1 MTTRI
6 AACLFAL
13 TVAASALAQMP
24 PTTTQTQIKKF
35 KFVPPTINKG
45 GQFVL
50 ETAIGGRQEYV
61 RDEYV
66 IAEND
71 VRITYQ
77 DVKLRADKITLN
89 LKTKDAVAE
98 GHVIIDQGTT
108 RISADHAVFNID
120 SKTGT
125 FFNTTASM
133 EPTVYFVG
141 DKIEKTGDKSYRLTN
156 GMLTSCDLDKPS
168 WSFHL
173 SEADVTLDDY
183 AHMKDVT
190 FRARKLPIIWLPRLI
205 YPTKKDRSQGFLIP
219 RLLLSTGSEVRN
231 GQSHPLGQRLELGY
245 FIPIGDSADVT
256 AYADLN
262 TKGYEGF
269 GVDARYLPS
278 KNVKIGEVSAY
289 AVRDPL
295 LQKEQW
301 RYAYQHYQENLPGGF
316 RGVVDI
322 QDYSDLDFFRT
333 YDRDPR
339 LHTLS
344 NIYSS
349 AYLTKNTPTYSFN
362 FLADRRDIILGHVIP
377 LDLSSPMLKQR
388 FEQLP
393 SAQFRM
399 YPQHIFGLPIYF
411 SLESSASHLL
421 TSGTISSSGT
431 TPQNSNYYRTDVFPT
446 VSMQLHTPAWF
457 SIKPQISARETHYS
471 ASLEPIDPAN
481 PFAPRSLVD
490 QPLNRFY
497 AQGQVDFVGPSFS
510 RVFNAKLGDFVK
522 FKHVIEPRIRY
533 IYTTDVKNQAD
544 VIRFDTV
551 DSPFLPIVEDSVE
564 YSITQRVIAKEA
576 GPTASPREILSF
588 SLRQTASLSKP
599 FTQYTGGNLPGSSI
613 SPDTNQKFTPLVA
626 SLHANP
632 YQNLTFDASTSWGNI
647 SHQIDQAS
655 LSANLIGT
663 GKQSDK
669 YLGFTWFANFNQ
681 PGLTNTDSSQIRIN
695 SGSNLLHDRMRADV
709 SLNYDMKQKQFIEQR
724 YLVGAN
730 SSCWGLAFEYRR
742 YLTFDLNKVSNSY
755 GVAVSLK
762 NFGTIGTH

>member
-1 MTTRI
+1 MRAL
-6 AACLFAL
+6 AAPLLAL
-13 TVAASALAQMP
+13 ALAASALAQMP
-24 PTTTQTQIKKF
+24 PATTQTQIKKF
-35 KFVPPTINKG
+35 KFVPPAIKKG
-45 GQFVL
+45 GEVKWQSSGPVEFVK
-50 ETAIGGRQEYV
+50 
-61 RDEYV
+61 DEYA
-66 IAEND
+66 ILQGD
-71 VRITYQ
+71 VRIDYQ
-77 DVKLRADKITLN
+77 DVKLHADKVTFN

-108 RISADHAVFNID
+108 RISADHAVFNLD

-125 FFNTTASM
+125 FFNTTAAM
-133 EPTVYFVG
+133 EPTMYFVG
-141 DKIEKTGDKSYRLTN
+141 DKIEKTGDTSYRLTN
-156 GMLTSCDLDKPS
+156 GILTSCDLDKPS

-183 AHMKDVT
+183 AHMKHVT
-190 FRARKLPIIWLPRLI
+190 FRARNLPLIWLPRLV

-219 RLLLSTGSEVRN
+219 RLLISTGQEVRA
-231 GQSHPLGQRLELGY
+231 GQKHSLGERLELGY
-245 FIPIGDSADVT
+245 FVPIGDSADIT
-256 AYADLN
+256 GYADLN

-278 KNVKIGEVSAY
+278 KDVKIGEVNAY
-289 AVRDPL
+289 TVRDPL
-295 LQKEQW
+295 LGKQQW
-301 RYAYQHYQENLPGGF
+301 RYAYKHYQENLPGGF

-339 LHTLS
+339 LQTLS

-349 AYLTKNTPTYSFN
+349 AYLTKNTSTYSFN
-362 FLADRRDIILGHVIP
+362 FLSDRRDIILGHTIP

-393 SAQFRM
+393 SLQFRM
-399 YPQHIFGLPIYF
+399 YPQHLFGSPLYF

-421 TSGTISSSGT
+421 TSGTASTFGT
-431 TPQNSNYYRTDVFPT
+431 TPQDANYYRADIFPT
-446 VSMQLHTPAWF
+446 LSLQLRTPAWF

-471 ASLEPIDPAN
+471 ASLGPVDPNN
-481 PFAPRSLVD
+481 PLAAPGLID

-497 AQGQVDFVGPSFS
+497 AQGQVEFVGPSFS
-510 RVFNAKLGDFVK
+510 RVFNEQIGSFVK
-522 FKHVIEPRIRY
+522 FKHIIEPRIRY

-551 DSPFLPIVEDSVE
+551 DSPFLPIVQNSVE
-564 YSITQRVIAKEA
+564 YSITQRLIAKEA
-576 GPTASPREILSF
+576 GKDASPREILSF

-599 FTQYTGGNLPGSSI
+599 FTQGTGGNLPGTSVSL
-613 SPDTNQKFTPLVA
+613 DTNQKFTPLVA

-632 YQNLTFDASTSWGNI
+632 YQNFTMDASTTWGNV

-655 LSANLIGT
+655 LSANLLGT
-663 GKQSDK
+663 GSAANK
-669 YLGFTWFANFNQ
+669 YLGFTWFASFNQ
-681 PGLTNTDSSQIRIN
+681 PGTTNTDSSQIRLN
-695 SGSNLLHDRMRADV
+695 TGSNLLHDRMRADV
-709 SLNYDMKQKQFIEQR
+709 SLNWDAKLKQFIEQR
-724 YLVGAN
+724 YLIGAN
-730 SSCWGLAFEYRR
+730 ASCWGLAFEFRR
-742 YLTFDLNKVSNSY
+742 YQTFDLNKVSSSF